1 MAKDARAGPGA
12 QRCQHGLTAGTRS
25 PALRMCLQLGAR
37 RGREGGPGESLLI
50 YFWPWHSPWGGGSP
64 GSWDR
69 WCSWE
74 PAVSLQPLPPARKD
88 WICHPPRKR
97 RGERALENLSP
108 SWAMGAGLQG
118 QEPGPGFSFLSLCT
132 APLPLALGPAPCKF
146 KFCLLPHPPHEA
158 SPDHPHLFLL
168 PFLRL
173 GPAAPSLSPKIWAM
187 SPPGSQFFPP
197 SPTPITEMAGVCL
210 ASEQHLL
217 CFWVHLAPLPECP
230 GPCSALLER
239 DRLLSLGTP

>member
-1 MAKDARAGPGA
+1 M
-12 QRCQHGLTAGTRS
+12 
-25 PALRMCLQLGAR
+25 
-37 RGREGGPGESLLI
+37 
-50 YFWPWHSPWGGGSP
+50 
-64 GSWDR
+64 
-69 WCSWE
+69 
-74 PAVSLQPLPPARKD
+74 SLQPLPPARKD

-97 RGERALENLSP
+97 RRERVLEKLSP
-108 SWAMGAGLQG
+108 SWVMGVGLQG

-173 GPAAPSLSPKIWAM
+173 GPAAPSLSLKIWAV
-187 SPPGSQFFPP
+187 STPRSQFFPL

-210 ASEQHLL
+210 ASEQRLL
-217 CFWVHLAPLPECP
+217 CFWVHLAPLPKCP

-239 DRLLSLGTP
+239 GCSPWGPPNTERLGLERVGTLGYGSNFWEPWRERGMGD